1 MLGQT
6 FFNNKFHERSRTVPA
21 LLDLAAVG
29 IEYPVAKIN
38 ARHRGFFNNQYLVC
52 ANAKASV
59 GDIAPL
65 IAGEINRLVDRI
77 DHHEII
83 TSTVHFCESEC
94 HASSLFVSQREY
106 RTRLPCLRV
115 VS

>member
-1 MLGQT
+1 MLGQA
-6 FFNNKFHERSRTVPA
+6 FFNNKFYERPRPVPA

-38 ARHRGFFNNQYLVC
+38 PRHRRFFNNQYLIS
-52 ANAKASV
+52 ANAKATVS
-59 GDIAPL
+59 DIAPL
-65 IAGEINRLVDRI
+65 IAGEINGLVDRI

-83 TSTVHFCESEC
+83 ASTVHFCESKC

-106 RTRLPCLRV
+106 RTRLPCLRAV
-115 VS
+115 F